1 MQNSASLPPLL
12 TFLQQ
17 NAAGVITSIVATAM
31 VGVAIVLHKRLS
43 AAFGIAEVEIK
54 AGEGGTQKPALRWDP
69 MPGQKAVLELLSW
82 RVRLAPLIGQD
93 EKREDL
99 LKWAKDK
106 GGGRV
111 QIRVLTGPGGAGKT
125 RLAAEIADA
134 LKRTWSW
141 RDAGFLFTR
150 EHPKFQCP
158 ALLIVDYP
166 EDRRAF
172 ILDMLEKLA
181 RPDIEFKR
189 PVRVLL
195 LTRDPQQRW
204 VNDFKEKG
212 ISHLVD
218 YQELPVPRLSVVDAM
233 ALHTKSLDRLNK
245 HFGVQVPT
253 VEPDE
258 FAKWFAKDPS
268 LHNLPLFI
276 TAAAIHALEP
286 ADQGQNQSPQNTMRL
301 TGKDIVDALATRE
314 LSRLN
319 SIALEQKDGR
329 LGFGESSVGRLTALA
344 AIRGGFGVTDLK
356 KFADS
361 KKDLDLDIPDPAHI
375 VDAVK
380 NFPWWTKD
388 GWEAPQPHIIAAA
401 LTFRVLKER
410 SDMGSKWL
418 WAAIEG
424 KGPEIIERLARLVY
438 DVGIIYGA
446 DDHNQFVTWLGDMV
460 DSPARAEA
468 VSFFGYE
475 KVPSNLAPLSIAV
488 TKQLLKGASGDTRA
502 GYLNNLSICRSVIG
516 DHAGA
521 LKAIQE
527 AVGIYRELAAEQRSA
542 FEPGLAT
549 SLNTLSAC
557 LSKIGEREKATKAI
571 QESVD
576 IYRQL
581 AAKQPEA
588 FKRELAN
595 SLNTLSLCLRDIGE
609 PERAL
614 AAIQESVDIFRELAA
629 QLAAFESDLARGLNT
644 LSMCLSKIGEPARAL
659 EASKESVDIYRQ
671 LAEARPA
678 AFKSEL
684 ANSLNTLSNCL
695 NNIGE
700 PARAVVA
707 IQESV
712 DIYRELAAAQ
722 PAAFEPGLAN
732 SLNTLSNCLNNIGE
746 PARAVEAIQESVDI
760 YRRLAAAQP
769 AAFEPGL
776 ANSLNT
782 LSNCLSVIGG
792 PAGALKA
799 NQEAVDIYR
808 ELAAAQPAPFE
819 PGLANSLNTLSNC
832 LNNIGEPARAVEASK
847 ESVDIYRG
855 LAAAQREAFEPG
867 LARGLYNLSNCL
879 RDIGESA
886 GAIKASQESVDIYRG
901 LAAAQPEAFG
911 PGLVLCLNNLSDR
924 LREISD
930 HAGAIKAIQES
941 VDICRQL
948 AATQPEAFD
957 LELARALNNLSN
969 RLREIGDHAGA
980 IKAIQ
985 EAVDIFRELAE
996 AQPEAFGPVL
1006 VLCLNNLSD
1015 RLSDIDDH
1023 AGALEARNKADAIKR
1038 GLET

>member
-659 EASKESVDIYRQ
+659 EASKESVDIYR
-671 LAEARPA
+671 
-678 AFKSEL
+678 
-684 ANSLNTLSNCL
+684 
-695 NNIGE
+695 
-700 PARAVVA
+700 
-707 IQESV
+707 
-712 DIYRELAAAQ
+712 
-722 PAAFEPGLAN
+722 
-732 SLNTLSNCLNNIGE
+732 
-746 PARAVEAIQESVDI
+746 
-760 YRRLAAAQP
+760 
-769 AAFEPGL
+769 
-776 ANSLNT
+776 
-782 LSNCLSVIGG
+782 
-792 PAGALKA
+792 
-799 NQEAVDIYR
+799 
-808 ELAAAQPAPFE
+808 
-819 PGLANSLNTLSNC
+819 
-832 LNNIGEPARAVEASK
+832 
-847 ESVDIYRG
+847 G

-924 LREISD
+924 LREIGD

-969 RLREIGDHAGA
+969 RLREIGDHAGAIKAIQEAVDIFRKLAKAQPADFGLGLALCLNNLSDRLSDIGEREKATKAIQESVDIYRQLAAAQPAAFESDLALCLNTLSDRLNEIGEPERALKAIQEAVDIYRELAATQPAAFESDLALCLNNLSNCLSEIGDHAGA